1 MAGPDAPEVY
11 FLTGRFSPSGTL
23 FDFFTD
29 QVSAEGGLNDLPG
42 LPGASVVVLN
52 HGRRFSLGP
61 SAHLAAKVRRMFP
74 NSEGVGTLE
83 VRWR

>member
-1 MAGPDAPEVY
+1 VAGPDAPEVY

-29 QVSAEGGLNDLPG
+29 GVSAEGGLNDLPG
-42 LPGASVVVLN
+42 LPSASVVVLN
-52 HGRRFSLGP
+52 HGRRFSQGP
-61 SAHLAAKVRRMFP
+61 SAHLAAKARRMFP
-74 NSEGVGTLE
+74 HSEAVGTLE

>member
-1 MAGPDAPEVY
+1 MY

-29 QVSAEGGLNDLPG
+29 EVSAEGGLNDLPG
-42 LPGASVVVLN
+42 LPERQ
-52 HGRRFSLGP
+52 RRRAQSRPGFSLGP